1 MLSVSGQPGCVVL
14 EMTDSPRS
22 GWGAYLDEAER
33 NRDAAASIGVVRT
46 TDQNAGQ
53 SIRVLG
59 SRRVVIAFNPD
70 EDDPELLRTVV
81 MLLRTVAITASLR
94 TGSAEVETAEEKIAE
109 ALTQL
114 EKIDA
119 VKKIAGT
126 IQKGAAK
133 IDSECT
139 SISTSIQRLLDQA
152 LAALAGGEAE
162 HRKRRSSGCC
172 RGCVISSGWRASVP
186 TCQSEQGAVRHW
198 LSSLFLVCSPL
209 QIRISKTASDLR
221 KRGGRYWV

>member
-1 MLSVSGQPGCVVL
+1 M
-14 EMTDSPRS
+14 
-22 GWGAYLDEAER
+22 
-33 NRDAAASIGVVRT
+33 
-46 TDQNAGQ
+46 
-53 SIRVLG
+53 
-59 SRRVVIAFNPD
+59 IAFNPD

-139 SISTSIQRLLDQA
+139 SISDVDPAAPRPGTRRARGQRGQ
-152 LAALAGGEAE
+152 
-162 HRKRRSSGCC
+162 HRKRRSSGRCG
-172 RGCVISSGWRASVP
+172 GCVISSDGRAFV
-186 TCQSEQGAVRHW
+186 TCQ
-198 LSSLFLVCSPL
+198 
-209 QIRISKTASDLR
+209 
-221 KRGGRYWV
+221 